1 MNELLCRGSGLVK
14 ATPRHCTEA
23 THPQLSRV
31 APSKIHFR
39 VRRLTS
45 AAHALVAAPLQDYA
59 LSRSLCGVGMA
70 DLLVPWDPPTLVLA

>member
-1 MNELLCRGSGLVK
+1 MNELLCRGSGLMK

-45 AAHALVAAPLQDYA
+45 AAHALVAAPLRDYA
-59 LSRSLCGVGMA
+59 PLGRHVARVWLTYWSRGIHPL
-70 DLLVPWDPPTLVLA
+70 